1 MSTPVTPEFRNEM
14 EEGDEEA
21 LLPADHNQRRR
32 STWHYEQMDSWKRLA
47 RVGIIK
53 FLMTISF
60 GASLCLCL
68 KAWEG
73 FHGSIPLSKHDI
85 RIFNA
90 LTIGISICLGLNL
103 LTSLKRYAVFLRWA
117 ILTMFWVP
125 VEVFDLVLGIDEL
138 TNVARLFVLSIPI
151 LSRRRWLRGTSR
163 PWKNAQP
170 YTKLKFATVCSIWL
184 LINIGSQVL
193 VASLSLF
200 WPTEAYVCPL
210 TKYGSVSVAD
220 LTKWSKDETRERN
233 FTSYEASWRYGMEA
247 QAWSNV
253 SITEPPPDLSQLPGA
268 PIYKGDSFYEYRFFY
283 RNPDRLYSDYLQ
295 SDRGIKA
302 TARCTEHDV
311 VNITSIKVVEGKP
324 TGFNVRIKGL
334 DADTPID
341 IQIPEYGYGMLVYV
355 GSTKY
360 DCGPRCSRLT
370 VFQGEAISGDLKTTI
385 YKSSLWICENEIS
398 EVYPVT
404 NGTSHSGKTET
415 DERIVGTDG
424 FARIAAGAIAWTG
437 NRDQNWNDRQWRLYT
452 QRTPFSP
459 PYIPEKSKVEE
470 IIERFSIGAI
480 ASFDDHGI
488 RYNITINNET
498 CDKDSQKINVSWHY
512 VLGILGAIVG
522 IQFGALCYLLAR
534 ANKSIVRDS
543 SYFSVAML
551 LQPILKVVDDMPGR
565 MAMTGVE
572 LKDHANLRD
581 RNIRYDYKELPDKTK
596 QVTVYFEDEWKGHM
610 RKKWPSGDYSG

>member
-1 MSTPVTPEFRNEM
+1 M
-14 EEGDEEA
+14 EQGDEEA

-32 STWHYEQMDSWKRLA
+32 STRHYEQMDSWKRLA
-47 RVGIIK
+47 RIGIIK
-53 FLMTISF
+53 FLMTVFF

-73 FHGSIPLSKHDI
+73 FHRSIPLSKHDI

-125 VEVFDLVLGIDEL
+125 VEIFDLILGIDEL

-151 LSRRRWLRGTSR
+151 LSRHRWLRGTSR
-163 PWKNAQP
+163 PWKDAQP
-170 YTKLKFATVCSIWL
+170 YTKLKFATVCSVWL

-200 WPTEAYVCPL
+200 WPTEAYTCPL

-220 LTKWSKDETRERN
+220 LTKWSIEETRERN
-233 FTSYEASWRYGMEA
+233 FTSYEAAWRYGMEA

-253 SITEPPPDLSQLPGA
+253 SITEPPPDLSQLPGT
-268 PIYKGDSFYEYRFFY
+268 PIYRGDGFYEYRFFY

-302 TARCTEHDV
+302 EASCTKYNV
-311 VNITSIKVVEGKP
+311 VNVTDLPRKEKADPS
-324 TGFNVRIKGL
+324 GFNVEVNLPGQETTTNI
-334 DADTPID
+334 T
-341 IQIPEYGYGMLVYV
+341 IPEYGYGMLVYI
-355 GSTKY
+355 GSKTY
-360 DCGPRCSRLT
+360 DCGPRCSQVT
-370 VFQGEAISGDLKTTI
+370 VFQSEPDSGDLKTAI
-385 YKSSLWICENEIS
+385 PDSSLWLCKNEVS
-398 EVYPVT
+398 EIYQLS
-404 NGTSHSGKTET
+404 NGTSHSGKEEK

-437 NRDQNWNDRQWRLYT
+437 ISENNWYDRQWRLYT

-459 PYIPEKSKVEE
+459 PYIPETSEVEE
-470 IIERFSIGAI
+470 FLERFSIGAI

-488 RYNITINNET
+488 RYNVTINNET
-498 CDKDSQKINVSWHY
+498 CDEDSQKINVNWHY
-512 VLGILGAIVG
+512 VLSILGAICG
-522 IQFGALCYLLAR
+522 IQLAALCYLLAR

-551 LQPILKVVDDMPGR
+551 LQPVLKVIQLPGR
-565 MAMTGVE
+565 MAMTGLE
-572 LKDHANLRD
+572 LKDHALLRD
-581 RNIRYDYKELPDKTK
+581 RNIRYDFKELPDKTR
-596 QVTVYFEDEWKGHM
+596 QVTVWFEDEWKGHM
-610 RKKWPSGDYSG
+610 RKKWPSGDYGG